1 MGLRTIKESQRR
13 ERMRKSPRGF
23 SGLFLQYWLAATFTR
38 SHRQRSIGFSHR
50 QHEKSSELFASSKR
64 MRHISFGV
72 EEFVEFGFGEDGDVE
87 FFGFVAFGAGVGAD
101 DDVVGFFAD
110 GGGEFAAMLQDEFAG
125 FFAGAI
131 GKAAGEDEGLPC

>member
-50 QHEKSSELFASSKR
+50 KHEKSSELFARVNERGTFHLALRSLSNSDSVRMVTSSSLALS
-64 MRHISFGV
+64 HLEPGSV
-72 EEFVEFGFGEDGDVE
+72 
-87 FFGFVAFGAGVGAD
+87 
-101 DDVVGFFAD
+101 
-110 GGGEFAAMLQDEFAG
+110 
-125 FFAGAI
+125 
-131 GKAAGEDEGLPC
+131 PTTT